1 MDAGVVASRSREEA
15 AAFWKGQARR
25 YDGAIRVLNRRFE
38 EMTGRVRELV
48 SGRGDVLELA
58 AGTGLVT
65 QRIAPVVTRL
75 VATDRSDAMLEV
87 LRGRMAD
94 VPGVEIRSA
103 DALAL
108 PFADDSFD
116 ALVAANLLHLLPN
129 PALALAEMRRVLRP
143 SGLLCAPTFCH
154 GDTPLA
160 HVVSR
165 LLGLVKFPVVTRF
178 SGDSLVSLL
187 EAAGVRVETRARYAG
202 VLPLWLVA
210 RRDSRTPY
218 IARS

>member
-1 MDAGVVASRSREEA
+1 MASRSAQEA

-38 EMTGRVRELV
+38 EMAGRVSELV
-48 SGRGDVLELA
+48 DGRGEVLELA

-65 QRIAPVVTRL
+65 QKIAPVVTRL
-75 VATDRSDAMLEV
+75 VATDRSDAMLEI

-143 SGLLCAPTFCH
+143 RGLLCVPTFCH

-210 RRDSRTPY
+210 G
-218 IARS
+218 ACA